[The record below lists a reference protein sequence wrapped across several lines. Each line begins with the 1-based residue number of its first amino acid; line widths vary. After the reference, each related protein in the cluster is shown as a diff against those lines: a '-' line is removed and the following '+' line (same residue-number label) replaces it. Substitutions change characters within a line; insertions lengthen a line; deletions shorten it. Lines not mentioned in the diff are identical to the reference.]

1 MSLSALLSATA
12 LQGITHTKIELVI
25 DGDVPF
31 PRLYAALAAG
41 GFAVE
46 AIDESR
52 VLVSLSDSTSQ
63 VEE

>member
-12 LQGITHTKIELVI
+12 LQGLTHTKIELVI

-52 VLVSLSDSTSQ
+52 VLVSLSDSTS

>member
-1 MSLSALLSATA
+1 MSLSTLLSATA

-31 PRLYAALAAG
+31 PRLYAALRAG
-41 GFAVE
+41 GFAIE

-52 VLVSLSDSTSQ
+52 VLVALSDSTSQ

>member
-12 LQGITHTKIELVI
+12 LQGLTHTKIELVI
-25 DGDVPF
+25 DGDVSF
-31 PRLYAALAAG
+31 QRLYAALAAG
-41 GFAVE
+41 GFAIE

-52 VLVSLSDSTSQ
+52 VQVSLSDSTSQ

>member
-1 MSLSALLSATA
+1 MSLSTLLSATA

-52 VLVSLSDSTSQ
+52 VLVSLSDSTS